1 MRENR
6 IEFDPRLYTKGAS
19 YSFNFEFTDEE
30 KNYVKQFSSFLDTEI
45 DVNISS
51 YGDIYHIELS
61 IDGPIE
67 LLDFHTA
74 KTITYEINDS
84 VEVIVNLEN
93 PEESDIEVDEDGIY
107 DLRGCVLALLY
118 NAIPKNYSESELSVY
133 SSDNYVVMSEE
144 EYKKQKKSNSPF
156 DELDETDY
164 E

>member
-19 YSFNFEFTDEE
+19 YSLKFEFSEEE

-74 KTITYEINDS
+74 KTITYDICDS
-84 VEVIVNLEN
+84 VEVVINLEN
-93 PEESDIEVDEDGIY
+93 PEESDI
-107 DLRGCVLALLY
+107 
-118 NAIPKNYSESELSVY
+118 
-133 SSDNYVVMSEE
+133 
-144 EYKKQKKSNSPF
+144 
-156 DELDETDY
+156 
-164 E
+164 